1 LVASGIGL
9 VHNSEV
15 TDDAADGR
23 PWPVDPIRSGPS
35 SGPLPVPDI
44 GDLDDVSRALAEFGE
59 VAGPTGPTG
68 PAGAAS
74 VGDDDRHR
82 FGLLLDHAAERGLL
96 GARDYEV
103 RLAELAAAD
112 SLEEMRRIVTD
123 LPVFTA
129 MPATPG
135 RASSRRSAPVG
146 GAAGP
151 TLGADRHRT
160 GPWVMVGMVVAV
172 MVAALI
178 VLSIVA
184 GHLVRSHDAGVAAP
198 GVLRAVSAL
207 RL

>member
-1 LVASGIGL
+1 M
-9 VHNSEV
+9 

-68 PAGAAS
+68 PSGAAP

-135 RASSRRSAPVG
+135 RASARRSAPVG
-146 GAAGP
+146 GAAEP

-184 GHLVRSHDAGVAAP
+184 GHLVRTHDAGVPAP
-198 GVLRAVSAL
+198 GVLRSVSAL

>member
-1 LVASGIGL
+1 M
-9 VHNSEV
+9 

-68 PAGAAS
+68 PSGSSGPAGAAPAPP

-184 GHLVRSHDAGVAAP
+184 GHLVRTHDAGVPAP
-198 GVLRAVSAL
+198 GVLRSVSAL